1 MKRRSIQHDPIATM
15 EQDRGA
21 VIIKNSFK
29 IADIADAK
37 PVQVPA
43 PAEQEPAE

>member
-1 MKRRSIQHDPIATM
+1 MKRRSIKHDPIATM

-37 PVQVPA
+37 PVPVPTEA
-43 PAEQEPAE
+43 QPSE